1 MVKKTVHRILP
12 PDDFK
17 PRSLGLVFG
26 VSTLIPFIAGLVL
39 ILPFAFLAGMDIGG
53 VVVAY
58 FNDAMVVLSPLI
70 ILLVVY
76 WLMYWY
82 IYSLCVPVNECVE
95 RGKSLAYACLF
106 EIRAIFSGGWLP
118 TFTPSFGIAR
128 IPIYPIERIATAL
141 PRLRRS
147 LGLPRHLALGWIP
160 GAHPQ
165 IVYH

>member
-1 MVKKTVHRILP
+1 MVKKKIHRILP
-12 PDDFK
+12 PGDFK

-26 VSTLIPFIAGLVL
+26 VSTLIPFVAGLAL
-39 ILPFAFLAGMDIGG
+39 ILPFALLAGLDIGG
-53 VVVAY
+53 VVVSY
-58 FNDAMVVLSPLI
+58 FSDAMVVLSPLI
-70 ILLVVY
+70 MLLVVY

-82 IYSLCVPVNECVE
+82 IYSLCIPINECIE
-95 RGKSLAYACLF
+95 RGKSLAHICLF
-106 EIRAIFSGGWLP
+106 EIRAIFSGDWLP
-118 TFTPSFGIAR
+118 AFTPFCGIAR
-128 IPIYPIERIATAL
+128 ILIYPIERIATAL